1 MRHAAKLGNL
11 ALLAVACGAHLAAQ
25 TPTPP
30 GSALPA
36 SPPAGAPTI
45 KVDVN
50 LVLVEVSVRDG
61 HGHAVGNLQPEDFR
75 VLEDGAEQPIRTFS
89 HEELPLAVALVLDS
103 SSSIAAALDEL
114 RAGGLDTLSL
124 LKPDDEVALYSFAMQ
139 PELVSGLT
147 TNRQAIAEDLW
158 ALSPGGGTDIN
169 DALYEAA
176 LYLGRTAGDRRHAA
190 ILVSD
195 NEPSERGEHD
205 VRQVARAALD
215 SGTPIYSIKVG
226 YLEHSKRFFL
236 THPEAPLH
244 DVEKICHATG
254 GEMIDTR
261 RGSSVTS
268 AMKTILTWLQQGYTL
283 GYTSPNFRQDGAYRR
298 IEVRLT
304 GRHQAFGHK
313 CTISA
318 RQGYYAPAAH

>member
-1 MRHAAKLGNL
+1 MRHAAKLGNI
-11 ALLAVACGAHLAAQ
+11 ALLVFACGAHLAAQ

-30 GSALPA
+30 GSGRPV
-36 SPPAGAPTI
+36 SSHPSAPTI

-50 LVLVEVSVRDG
+50 LVLVEVSVRDE
-61 HGHAVGNLQPEDFR
+61 HGHAVGNLRREDFR

-114 RAGGLDTLSL
+114 RSGGLNTLSL
-124 LKPDDEVALYSFAMQ
+124 LKPDDQVALYSFAMQ
-139 PELVSGLT
+139 PELVEGLT

-226 YLEHSKRFFL
+226 YLEHSKMFFL
-236 THPEAPLH
+236 THSEAQLH
-244 DVEKICHATG
+244 DVERICRATG
-254 GEMIDTR
+254 GEMIDIR
-261 RGSSVTS
+261 RGTSVTL

-283 GYTSPNFRQDGAYRR
+283 GYTSPNTRQDRAYRT
-298 IEVRLT
+298 IEVRLA
-304 GRHQAFGHK
+304 GRPQASGHK
-313 CTISA
+313 HTISA